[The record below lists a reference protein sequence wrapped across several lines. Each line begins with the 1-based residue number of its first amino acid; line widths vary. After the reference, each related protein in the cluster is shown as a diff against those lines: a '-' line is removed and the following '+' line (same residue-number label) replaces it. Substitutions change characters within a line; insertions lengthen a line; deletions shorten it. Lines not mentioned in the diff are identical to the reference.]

1 MPLVGLVDA
10 AMLGHLPELRFLAG
24 AALASVIF
32 DYLFWSLNF
41 LRMSTTGLTAQA
53 RGRGDG
59 QEASLVLYRALT
71 LATGLGLA
79 VLLLHPAIR
88 LLGFSLL
95 QITPELAEPAAD
107 YFQGRIW
114 GAPATLANFAFLGW
128 YLGREESG
136 RALAMTV
143 TANLANIALNYV
155 LIMRLG
161 WAALGAGV
169 ATACSQ
175 YLMLAVAVILFRAL
189 GKPAPWNWRTVCH
202 RQSLVSL
209 FRLNGD
215 ILLRTLFL
223 TSALAAF
230 TALSSRLGSTTLVIN
245 TLLLRLMIFVAYFI
259 DGAAFAVESLAGVF
273 HGLRDPQGLR
283 RLLRLALVSSE
294 VIAVFFLA
302 LFLAMPGQIFAW
314 LTSHQ
319 EVIDQGSALMPWLV
333 PVLILGA
340 PAFVYDGLFLGLTAV
355 RRLRNAM
362 FLSTAGVFLP
372 LVLLALIR
380 GSNNGLWFALA
391 AWMGARALTLAVAS
405 RDLVNPKE
413 WPHAG

>member
-1 MPLVGLVDA
+1 
-10 AMLGHLPELRFLAG
+10 MLGHLPELRFLAG
-24 AALASVIF
+24 AALASVVF

-53 RGRGDG
+53 RGRGD
-59 QEASLVLYRALT
+59 QLEATQVLYRSLT
-71 LATGLGLA
+71 LAAGLGLA
-79 VLLLHPAIR
+79 VLLLHPLLR
-88 LLGFSLL
+88 VLGFSLL
-95 QITPELAEPAAD
+95 QVTPDLAEPAAD
-107 YFQGRIW
+107 YFRGRIW

-161 WAALGAGV
+161 WAAFGAGV

-175 YLMLAVAVILFRAL
+175 YLMLTVAFLLFRAL
-189 GKPAPWNWRTVCH
+189 GKSPPWNWRTILD
-202 RQSLVSL
+202 RQSIVSL

-215 ILLRTLFL
+215 ILVRTLFL

-230 TALSSRLGSTTLVIN
+230 TALSSRLGSTTLVVN

-259 DGAAFAVESLAGVF
+259 DGSAFAVESLAGVF
-273 HGLRDPQGLR
+273 HGRRDPRGLR
-283 RLLRLALVSSE
+283 KLLGLALVSAE
-294 VIAVFFLA
+294 AVAMVFLA
-302 LFLAMPGQIFAW
+302 IFLAMPQRILSW

-319 EVIDQGSALMPWLV
+319 EVIEQGSALMPWLV

-340 PAFVYDGLFLGLTAV
+340 PAFVYDGLFLGLTAG

-372 LVLLALIR
+372 LVVIAVMR
-380 GSNNGLWFALA
+380 GSNHGLWFALA
-391 AWMGARALTLAVAS
+391 AWMGARALTLAQGS
-405 RDLVNPKE
+405 RDLVHPKE
-413 WPHAG
+413 SPYAS